1 MIFKKGARKQ
11 GRHAMILLWG
21 KWRWSFICLI
31 ILFHFISAHNAIAAK
46 ADISKGPVTIEANSI
61 SYDQDEDTYHAKG
74 DVLIVFSGGFLMA
87 ESVIINKISNEAI
100 AEGYVMVISDND
112 TLEGDRVIFNI
123 ETKTGIAYEGKMFLA
138 KNHFYLT
145 GSKIEKTGEYTY
157 HIDDATATTCDGNF
171 PDWRLMGS
179 EMDVTIDGYG
189 TMKHS
194 RFLAKNLP
202 VFYTPY
208 LLFPA
213 KTTRQSGF
221 LLPYLAFSQK
231 KLGWDV
237 ELPYYWAISKSSDA
251 TFYQR
256 YMDKRGF
263 KEGVEFRYFISNNSF
278 GTLYSDFMNDT
289 GRVNET
295 AGNISRDWQSDHKRW
310 SYYLNHETTFS
321 PSFFLR
327 TDIRKVSDNWYF
339 KDFSSHNYYLDN
351 YSMRE
356 TQRFKKVPF
365 FGDESLGSLEST
377 VRLVKN
383 WQLYNL
389 AALVRYTDDYASA
402 SNDATLQKYP
412 EITLKGIKR
421 PIFGT
426 PLNFEFDTTYVYYYR
441 TEGQKGHLYDL
452 QPALSMPLR
461 MSDYL
466 QVTPQIGVKGTFW
479 DRNDSA
485 DTIYNNKHGDREVYT
500 AGATA
505 TTEIHRIFDVGGQE
519 IEKIRHGIKP
529 ELTYTYVPY
538 TYQDDAPDYVT
549 RIPEQNTV
557 TYALTNTFVAK
568 LKEKGGGGS
577 YLEFLRIKLY
587 QTYDFNEAKRGDKFD
602 STTGARID
610 KRPFSDV
617 DIELD
622 VKPFKYL
629 SFSARNKYNPYSNS
643 WDQTNYDLNMSDWRG
658 DTATVGY
665 RYTSSQ
671 FSTTNGINAFASNTP
686 FSPYLYTSAPLE
698 EINLSIKAV
707 ITKAVDLLYVL
718 RRDEFNKQTL
728 ENTIGFNY
736 HKQCWSIEVKYS
748 ETKDDKRYMVGF
760 SLYGLGKVGGR

>member
-1 MIFKKGARKQ
+1 MVTFLQKKLLWFFIGLS
-11 GRHAMILLWG
+11 ILLCFMP
-21 KWRWSFICLI
+21 SYE
-31 ILFHFISAHNAIAAK
+31 SVAATI
-46 ADISKGPVTIEANSI
+46 DISKGPITIEADSI
-61 SYDQDEDTYHAKG
+61 AYDEEADTYHAKG
-74 DVLIVFSGGFLMA
+74 NVHIVFRGGDLRA
-87 ESVIINKISNEAI
+87 ETVTLNRKSNEAL
-100 AEGYVMVISDND
+100 AEGHVKIISDKD

-123 ETKTGIAYEGKMFLA
+123 ETKTGVAYEGKMFLS

-145 GSKIEKTGEYTY
+145 GSKIEKTGEATY

-179 EMDVTIDGYG
+179 ELDITIDGYG
-189 TMKHS
+189 IFKNS
-194 RFLAKNLP
+194 RFLAKNTP

-221 LLPYLAFSQK
+221 LLPYLTYSQN

-237 ELPYYWAISKSSDA
+237 ELPYYWAISESTDA

-256 YMDKRGF
+256 YMNKRGF

-278 GTLYSDFMNDT
+278 GTFYGDFMNDA

-295 AGNISRDWQSDHKRW
+295 AGNISRDWKSDNKRW

-351 YSMRE
+351 YSTSE

-365 FGDESLGSLEST
+365 VGDESLGSLEST

-389 AALVRYTDDYASA
+389 TALVRYTDDYASA

-421 PIFGT
+421 PVFGT
-426 PLNFEFDTTYVYYYR
+426 PLNFEFDTTYDYYYR
-441 TEGQKGHLYDL
+441 TEGQKGHLYDV
-452 QPALSMPLR
+452 QPVLTMPLR

-466 QVTPQIGVKGTFW
+466 QLTPQIGVKSTFW
-479 DRNDSA
+479 DRNDSVDVA
-485 DTIYNNKHGDREVYT
+485 SHNKHGDREVYT

-505 TTEIHRIFDVGGQE
+505 TTEIHRIFNVGGQE

-538 TYQDDAPDYVT
+538 TDQDNAPDYVT
-549 RIPEQNTV
+549 RIPEQNTL
-557 TYALTNTFVAK
+557 TYAVTNTLVTK

-577 YLEFLRIKLY
+577 YLEFLRLKLS

-602 STTGARID
+602 STTGALID

-665 RYTSSQ
+665 RYTSTH
-671 FSTTNGINAFASNTP
+671 FSTINGINASATNIP
-686 FSPYLYTSAPLE
+686 FYPYLYTSAPLE
-698 EINLSIKAV
+698 EIDLSLKAV
-707 ITKAVDLLYVL
+707 ITKSVDLIYVL
-718 RRDEFNKQTL
+718 RKDGFNKQIL

-736 HKQCWSIEVKYS
+736 HKQCWSIEVRYS
-748 ETKDDKRYMVGF
+748 ETENDKRYTVGF

>member
-1 MIFKKGARKQ
+1 MVTFLQKKLLWFFIGLS
-11 GRHAMILLWG
+11 ILLCFMP
-21 KWRWSFICLI
+21 SYE
-31 ILFHFISAHNAIAAK
+31 SVAATI
-46 ADISKGPVTIEANSI
+46 DISKGPITIEADSI
-61 SYDQDEDTYHAKG
+61 AYDEEADTYHAKG
-74 DVLIVFSGGFLMA
+74 NVHIVFRGGYLRA
-87 ESVIINKISNEAI
+87 ETVTLNRKSNEAL
-100 AEGYVMVISDND
+100 AEGHVKIISDKD

-123 ETKTGIAYEGKMFLA
+123 ETKTGVAYEGKMFLD

-145 GSKIEKTGEYTY
+145 GSKIEKTGEATY

-171 PDWRLMGS
+171 PDWRLKGS
-179 EMDVTIDGYG
+179 ELDITIDGYG
-189 TMKHS
+189 IFKNS
-194 RFLAKNLP
+194 RFLAKNTP

-221 LLPYLAFSQK
+221 LLPYLTYSQN

-237 ELPYYWAISKSSDA
+237 ELPYYWAISESTDA

-256 YMDKRGF
+256 YMNKRGF

-278 GTLYSDFMNDT
+278 GTFYGDFMNDA

-295 AGNISRDWQSDHKRW
+295 AGNISRDWKSDNKRW

-351 YSMRE
+351 YSTSE

-365 FGDESLGSLEST
+365 VGDESLGSLEST

-389 AALVRYTDDYASA
+389 TALVRYTDDYASA

-421 PIFGT
+421 PVFGT
-426 PLNFEFDTTYVYYYR
+426 PLNFEFDTTYDYYYR
-441 TEGQKGHLYDL
+441 TEGQKGHLYDV
-452 QPALSMPLR
+452 QPVLTMPLR
-461 MSDYL
+461 MGDYL
-466 QVTPQIGVKGTFW
+466 QLTPQIGVKDTLW
-479 DRNDSA
+479 DRNDNL
-485 DTIYNNKHGDREVYT
+485 DTVQNKHDNRIIYST
-500 AGATA
+500 GATA
-505 TTEIHRIFDVGGQE
+505 TTEIHRIFNMGGQE
-519 IEKIRHGIKP
+519 IEKVRHGIKP
-529 ELTYTYVPY
+529 ELTYTYIPNVNQDNVPDFA
-538 TYQDDAPDYVT
+538 TL
-549 RIPEQNTV
+549 IPEQNTL
-557 TYALTNTFVAK
+557 TYAVTNTLVTK

-577 YLEFLRIKLY
+577 YLEFLRLKLS

-602 STTGARID
+602 STTGALID

-643 WDQTNYDLNMSDWRG
+643 WDQANYDLNMSDWRG

-665 RYTSSQ
+665 RYTSTH
-671 FSTTNGINAFASNTP
+671 FSTINGINASATNIP
-686 FSPYLYTSAPLE
+686 FYPYLYTSAPLE
-698 EINLSIKAV
+698 EIDLSLKAV
-707 ITKAVDLLYVL
+707 ITKAVDLIYVL
-718 RRDEFNKQTL
+718 RKDGFNKQIL

-736 HKQCWSIEVKYS
+736 HKQCWSIEVRYS
-748 ETKDDKRYMVGF
+748 ETENDKSYTVGF

>member
-1 MIFKKGARKQ
+1 MVTFLQKKLLWFFIGLS
-11 GRHAMILLWG
+11 ILLCFMP
-21 KWRWSFICLI
+21 SYE
-31 ILFHFISAHNAIAAK
+31 SVAATI
-46 ADISKGPVTIEANSI
+46 DISKGPITIEADSI
-61 SYDQDEDTYHAKG
+61 AYDEEADTYHAKG
-74 DVLIVFSGGFLMA
+74 NVHIVFRGGYLRA
-87 ESVIINKISNEAI
+87 ETVTLNRKSNEAL
-100 AEGYVMVISDND
+100 AEGHVKIISDND

-123 ETKTGIAYEGKMFLA
+123 ETKTGVAYEGKMFLD

-145 GSKIEKTGEYTY
+145 GSKIEKTGEATY

-179 EMDVTIDGYG
+179 ELDITIDGYG
-189 TMKHS
+189 IFKNS
-194 RFLAKNLP
+194 RFLAKNTP

-221 LLPYLAFSQK
+221 LLPYLTYSQN

-237 ELPYYWAISKSSDA
+237 ELPYYWAISESTDA

-256 YMDKRGF
+256 YMNQRGF

-278 GTLYSDFMNDT
+278 GTFYGDFMNDA
-289 GRVNET
+289 GRINET
-295 AGNISRDWQSDHKRW
+295 AGNISRDWKSDNKRW

-327 TDIRKVSDNWYF
+327 ADIRKVSDDWYF

-351 YSMRE
+351 YSTSE

-365 FGDESLGSLEST
+365 VGDESLGSLEST

-389 AALVRYTDDYASA
+389 TALVRYTDDYASA

-421 PIFGT
+421 PVFGT
-426 PLNFEFDTTYVYYYR
+426 PLNFEFDTTYDYYYR
-441 TEGQKGHLYDL
+441 TEGQKGHLYDV
-452 QPALSMPLR
+452 QPVLTMPLR
-461 MSDYL
+461 MGDYL
-466 QVTPQIGVKGTFW
+466 QLTPQIGVKDTLW
-479 DRNDSA
+479 DRNDNL
-485 DTIYNNKHGDREVYT
+485 DTVQNKHDNRIIYT
-500 AGATA
+500 TGATA
-505 TTEIHRIFDVGGQE
+505 TTEIHRIFNMGGQE
-519 IEKIRHGIKP
+519 VEKIRHGIKP
-529 ELTYTYVPY
+529 ELTYTYIPNVNQDNVPDFA
-538 TYQDDAPDYVT
+538 TL
-549 RIPEQNTV
+549 IPEQNTL
-557 TYALTNTFVAK
+557 TYAVTNTLVTK
-568 LKEKGGGGS
+568 LKEKGGRSS
-577 YLEFLRIKLY
+577 YLEFLRLKLS

-602 STTGARID
+602 STTGALID

-643 WDQTNYDLNMSDWRG
+643 WDQANYDLNMSDWRG

-665 RYTSSQ
+665 RYTSTH
-671 FSTTNGINAFASNTP
+671 FSTINGINASATNIP
-686 FSPYLYTSAPLE
+686 FYPYLYTSAPLE
-698 EINLSIKAV
+698 EIDLSLKAV
-707 ITKAVDLLYVL
+707 ITKAVDLIYVL
-718 RRDEFNKQTL
+718 RKDGFNKQIL

-736 HKQCWSIEVKYS
+736 HKQCWSIEVRYS
-748 ETKDDKRYMVGF
+748 ETENDKSYTVGF

>member
-1 MIFKKGARKQ
+1 MVTFLQKKLLWFFIGLS
-11 GRHAMILLWG
+11 ILLCFMP
-21 KWRWSFICLI
+21 SYE
-31 ILFHFISAHNAIAAK
+31 SVAATI
-46 ADISKGPVTIEANSI
+46 DISKGPITIEADSI
-61 SYDQDEDTYHAKG
+61 AYDEEADTYHAKG
-74 DVLIVFSGGFLMA
+74 NVHIVFRGGYLRA
-87 ESVIINKISNEAI
+87 ETVTLNRKSNEAL
-100 AEGYVMVISDND
+100 AEGHVKIISDND

-123 ETKTGIAYEGKMFLA
+123 ETKTGVAYEGKMFLS

-145 GSKIEKTGEYTY
+145 GSKIEKTGEATY

-179 EMDVTIDGYG
+179 ELDITIDGYG
-189 TMKHS
+189 IFKNS
-194 RFLAKNLP
+194 RFLAKNTP

-221 LLPYLAFSQK
+221 LLPYLTYSQN

-237 ELPYYWAISKSSDA
+237 ELPYYWAISESTDA

-256 YMDKRGF
+256 YMNKRGF

-278 GTLYSDFMNDT
+278 GTFYGDFMNDA

-295 AGNISRDWQSDHKRW
+295 AGNISRDWKSDNKRW

-327 TDIRKVSDNWYF
+327 TDIRKVSDSWYF

-351 YSMRE
+351 YSTSE

-365 FGDESLGSLEST
+365 VGDESLGSLEST

-389 AALVRYTDDYASA
+389 TALVRYTDDYASA

-421 PIFGT
+421 PVFGT
-426 PLNFEFDTTYVYYYR
+426 PLNFEFDTTYDYYYR
-441 TEGQKGHLYDL
+441 TEGQKGHLYDV
-452 QPALSMPLR
+452 QPVLTMPLR

-466 QVTPQIGVKGTFW
+466 QLTPQIGVKSTFW
-479 DRNDSA
+479 ERNDSVDVA
-485 DTIYNNKHGDREVYT
+485 SHNKHGDREVYT
-500 AGATA
+500 AGTTA
-505 TTEIHRIFDVGGQE
+505 TTEIHRIFNVGGQE

-538 TYQDDAPDYVT
+538 TDQDNAPDYVT
-549 RIPEQNTV
+549 RIPEQNTL
-557 TYALTNTFVAK
+557 TYAVTNTLVTK

-577 YLEFLRIKLY
+577 YLEFLRLKLS

-602 STTGARID
+602 STTGALID

-658 DTATVGY
+658 DTAIVGY
-665 RYTSSQ
+665 RYTSAH
-671 FSTTNGINAFASNTP
+671 FSTINGINASTSNIP
-686 FSPYLYTSAPLE
+686 FYPYLYTSAPLE
-698 EINLSIKAV
+698 EINLSLKAV
-707 ITKAVDLLYVL
+707 ITKAVDLIYVL
-718 RRDEFNKQTL
+718 RKDGFNKQIL

-736 HKQCWSIEVKYS
+736 HKQCWSIEVRYS
-748 ETKDDKRYMVGF
+748 ETENDKRYTVGF